1 MKAILLR
8 QTGAPSVLE
17 YTKVPTPTP
26 GAGNRKGARP
36 GRARSLLNRA
46 LVPLARSEDPPEDGG
61 KFLPRVTTHTD
72 I

>member
-8 QTGAPSVLE
+8 QTGAPSA
-17 YTKVPTPTP
+17 KVRTPPP

-46 LVPLARSEDPPEDGG
+46 LGPLARSEDPPEDGG

-72 I
+72 IW